1 MVTIL
6 KSGMTKKNIRLLLK
20 RIREVRPHKGIDAF
34 KYCGTINLQAD
45 AMTIQKDLRDEWK

>member
-1 MVTIL
+1 
-6 KSGMTKKNIRLLLK
+6 MTKKNIRLLLK